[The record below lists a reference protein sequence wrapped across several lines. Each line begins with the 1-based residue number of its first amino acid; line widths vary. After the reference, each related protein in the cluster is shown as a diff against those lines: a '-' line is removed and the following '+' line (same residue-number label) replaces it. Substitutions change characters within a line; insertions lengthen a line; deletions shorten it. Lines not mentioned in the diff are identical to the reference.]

1 MPVAASYRP
10 DPRYPPIDGLADVV
24 EPARFPEH
32 LLRFRN
38 DRWAAKVGLG
48 TLSDEE
54 WIDHFGRFEPL
65 PENLERPLAQ
75 RYHGHQFRSY
85 NPNIGDGRGF
95 TFAQLRAADGRLL
108 ELGTKGSGQ
117 TPYSRTAD
125 GRLTLKGGFREILAT
140 EMLEALGVPTSKT
153 FSLIETGEALERH
166 DEPSPTRA
174 GVMVRLSHSHIRFG
188 SFQRHAYEQQVGRL
202 RALLEHVCEVYY
214 PDETAGAKD
223 LPLALLEVVIER
235 YAELA
240 ARWMAAGFVHG
251 VLNTDNMNITG
262 ESFDYGPWRFLPR
275 LELGFTAAYFDEGG
289 LYAYGRQPEAVAW
302 NLSRLAEALAPLSP
316 NADWKGALE
325 GYGPALSRSM
335 ALAFLRRLGLRSRDP
350 DTDDA
355 TLGVV
360 LAFLKDRPLGFQPF
374 FFDWWG
380 GEASAERALA
390 SPRARHYRDDA
401 FTAVRDALAMH
412 APVDA
417 ARLSHR
423 YFARQ
428 SPPDMRIEEV
438 EELWRRA
445 EAHDDWRPL
454 EHKVRDLRTM
464 GDVLAIR
471 HEAGTGVAAKG

>member
-1 MPVAASYRP
+1 MPVAPSYRA
-10 DPRYPPIDGLADVV
+10 DPRYPPGEGFADPV

-32 LLRFRN
+32 VLRFRN
-38 DRWAAKVGLG
+38 DPWAEQVGLH
-48 TLSDEE
+48 TLSDSE
-54 WIDHFGRFEPL
+54 WVDHFARFEPL
-65 PENLERPLAQ
+65 PGNLPKPLAQ

-95 TFAQLRAADGRLL
+95 TFAQLRASDGRLL

-174 GVMVRLSHSHIRFG
+174 GVLVRLSHSHVRFG
-188 SFQRHAYEQQVGRL
+188 SFQRHAYERRVGRL
-202 RALLEHVCEVYY
+202 RSLLEHVCETYY
-214 PDETAGAKD
+214 AKETADAAD
-223 LPLALLEVVIER
+223 RPLALLEAVIER
-235 YAELA
+235 YATLA
-240 ARWMAAGFVHG
+240 SRWMAAGFVHG

-275 LELGFTAAYFDEGG
+275 LELGFTAAYFDQTG

-302 NLSRLAEALAPLSP
+302 NLSRLAEALTPLSP
-316 NADWKGALE
+316 SADWAGALE
-325 GYGPALSRSM
+325 GYGPKLSRQM
-335 ALAFLRRLGLRSRDP
+335 GLAFLQRLGLRSRDP

-355 TLGVV
+355 TLGVL
-360 LAFLKDRPLGFQPF
+360 LAFLKDRPLPFQAF

-380 GEASAERALA
+380 GEASADRAHA
-390 SPRARHYRDDA
+390 SPRCSHYEAPEFETLREALSLHEPIDA
-401 FTAVRDALAMH
+401 E
-412 APVDA
+412 
-417 ARLSHR
+417 RLSHP

-454 EHKVRDLRTM
+454 EHKVRDLRAM
-464 GDVLAIR
+464 GDVLATR
-471 HEAGTGVAAKG
+471 HEAGATASE

>member
-1 MPVAASYRP
+1 MAVAATYRA
-10 DPRYPPIDGLADVV
+10 DPRYPPGEGFADPV

-32 LLRFRN
+32 VIRFRN
-38 DRWAAKVGLG
+38 DRWAERVGLH
-48 TLSDEE
+48 TLSDGE
-54 WIDHFGRFEPL
+54 WVEHFARFEPL
-65 PENLERPLAQ
+65 PDNLPQPLAQ

-95 TFAQLRAADGRLL
+95 TFAQLRASDGRLL

-174 GVMVRLSHSHIRFG
+174 GVLVRLSHSHVRFG
-188 SFQRHAYEQQVGRL
+188 SFQRHAYEQRVGEL
-202 RALLEHVCEVYY
+202 RALLEHVCEAYY
-214 PDETAGAKD
+214 PAQADAED
-223 LPLALLEVVIER
+223 LPVALLEAVVER
-235 YAELA
+235 YAQLA

-251 VLNTDNMNITG
+251 VLNTDNMNIAG

-275 LELGFTAAYFDEGG
+275 LELGFTAAYFDQTG
-289 LYAYGRQPEAVAW
+289 LYAYGEQPGAVGW
-302 NLSRLAEALAPLSP
+302 NLSRLAEALTPLSP
-316 NADWKGALE
+316 NASWSTVLE
-325 GYGPALSRSM
+325 SYGPALSRQM

-355 TLGVV
+355 TLGLV
-360 LAFLKDRPLGFQPF
+360 LGFLKDHPVPFQPF

-380 GEASAERALA
+380 GDASAERAFA
-390 SPRARHYRDDA
+390 SPRRSHYRSPE
-401 FTAVRDALAMH
+401 FEALRQALSMH
-412 APVDA
+412 EPVDP
-417 ARLSHR
+417 ARLSAP

-454 EHKVRDLRTM
+454 EHKVRDLRAM

-471 HEAGTGVAAKG
+471 HEAGVAEDG